1 MFPLHLCDVQWRD
14 VQAGLLLD
22 VRLKLAAGCLASG
35 LGDGGLVRV
44 DADLDDILRLLLDQ

>member
-1 MFPLHLCDVQWRD
+1 MLSFYLCDAQWRD

-44 DADLDDILRLLLDQ
+44 DADIDDIVRLLLDK

>member
-1 MFPLHLCDVQWRD
+1 MLSFYLCDAQWRD

-22 VRLKLAAGCLASG
+22 VRLKLAAGRLASG

-44 DADLDDILRLLLDQ
+44 DADIDDIVRLLLDK